1 MPVTARQNQIVLGR
15 LLAGI
20 ALVFSMHALAATD
33 GMWEALFSDR
43 LEHAKAGAAEA
54 QYEVGIMYLKGQGV
68 AQDRRQALEWLQAA
82 SEGGYQRASSK
93 LDRIR
98 EQEEKF
104 EQLLGSAQAGD
115 PGARYEV
122 AMMYL
127 KGRGVETSGRE
138 ARAWLQRAVDDGDT
152 RATTR
157 LGILNYK
164 GESGEVDYPRAL
176 SLLTRVSDQ
185 SILAQYYLGEMYAT
199 GSGVA
204 QDYQTAIDWYTR
216 AADGGFN
223 RARGKI
229 INLEEQM
236 KIAARRRLKAAPVAV
251 PQPEVGA
258 DAKLAKA
265 ARQSTAQVSSSP
277 AADTVA
283 PATVSVFDS
292 LTGRQWR
299 RGDRP
304 VDYLPSQVAQCDRD
318 DDSLVCFSE
327 VLERI
332 TGAKTVE
339 YRVKS
344 IIRHD
349 RNTFNIVYRNL
360 VLDVTD
366 TAELEDEPLGYGDQ
380 VDQGFHVRTG
390 WTPEHNVVCGEVS
403 DDGLLKCVKDQT
415 HRFELKAD
423 S

>member
-1 MPVTARQNQIVLGR
+1 
-15 LLAGI
+15 
-20 ALVFSMHALAATD
+20 
-33 GMWEALFSDR
+33 MWEALFSDR
-43 LEHAKAGAAEA
+43 LKHARAGVAEA

-68 AQDRRQALEWLQAA
+68 AQDRHQALEWLQAA
-82 SEGGYQRASSK
+82 SDAGYQLAGGK

-115 PGARYEV
+115 PDARYEV

-127 KGRGVETSGRE
+127 KGRGVEASGRE

-152 RATTR
+152 RATAR

-164 GESGEVDYPRAL
+164 GEGGDVDYPKAL
-176 SLLTRVSDQ
+176 SLLTRVSDH
-185 SILAQYYLGEMYAT
+185 SVLAQYYLGEMYAT

-204 QDYQTAIDWYTR
+204 PDHRAAIDWYTR

-229 INLEEQM
+229 INLQEQI
-236 KIAARRRLKAAPVAV
+236 KIAARRRLKVAPVEAPQAAV
-251 PQPEVGA
+251 RA
-258 DAKLAKA
+258 DAMRAKETRRPA
-265 ARQSTAQVSSSP
+265 AQLPSSP
-277 AADTVA
+277 AAEPVA
-283 PATVSVFDS
+283 PPPVSSFDS

-304 VDYLPSQVAQCDRD
+304 VDYLPSRVAQCDTD

-327 VLERI
+327 VLERV

-349 RNTFNIVYRNL
+349 RDTFTIVYRNL

-366 TAELEDEPLGYGDQ
+366 TEEPEDEPSGYSDQ

-390 WTPEHNVVCGEVS
+390 WTPEHSVICGEVS
-403 DDGLLKCVKDQT
+403 DDGLLDCVKDNT
-415 HRFELKAD
+415 HRFELEAD